1 METFLM
7 SVLDEENWQVLDK
20 NVFGNPIFKW
30 LIGVG
35 VVFFA
40 LYFYRKRCANRIRV
54 CTTDRGPIFL
64 KKSALK
70 NAVKKICHK
79 ILPQS
84 KTRVKVCSCF
94 GKIRLKISI
103 VCPYNIQP
111 ISVQLQD
118 EIIRILKQEIG
129 INNLGPVRVVVDKIT
144 GPIQVSS
151 INMPFSP
158 ALDCESPANPDDYCP
173 TKNADHNENFCF
185 EQPND
190 EQQNGK

>member
-7 SVLDEENWQVLDK
+7 SVLDKGNLQILGRSALENHTFEWFV
-20 NVFGNPIFKW
+20 
-30 LIGVG
+30 GVG

-40 LYFYRKRCANRIRV
+40 LYFYRKRYANRIRV

-79 ILPQS
+79 ILSQS

-94 GKIRLKISI
+94 CKIRLKISI

-129 INNLGPVRVVVDKIT
+129 ISNLGPVRVVVEKIV
-144 GPIQVSS
+144 GPIQVSP
-151 INMPFSP
+151 INMALQPP
-158 ALDCESPANPDDYCP
+158 ADHKFPDAFDDCCP
-173 TKNADHNENFCF
+173 TKNADYRENSRF